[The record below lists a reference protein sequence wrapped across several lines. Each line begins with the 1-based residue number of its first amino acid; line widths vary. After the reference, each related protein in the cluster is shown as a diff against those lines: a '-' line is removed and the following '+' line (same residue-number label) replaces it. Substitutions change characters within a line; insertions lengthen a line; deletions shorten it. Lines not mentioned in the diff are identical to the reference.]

1 MAVNQKTS
9 KITNSEYDSLISKSI
24 DLKNNKEK
32 SIVEG
37 KVVAIE
43 TDTIIVDVG
52 LKSEGRIPITEFSRP
67 GKNPEINIGDSVKV
81 FVDRVDGVNGET
93 KLSYEKALKQSAWNS
108 LQDSFDNNKTVTGT
122 PYNKVKGGMSVNLDG
137 VTAFLPGSQ
146 IDNRQI
152 VIDTK
157 ELLDKPLELM
167 ILKMDKYRGNIVVSR
182 KAISEIEIKKQREK
196 LLTNIKEGS
205 ILEGRIKNITDYGAF
220 IDLGGI
226 DGLVHITDIA
236 WRRINHPS
244 DLLEVGNQVK
254 VKILKYDEE
263 ITRLSLGIKQ
273 LTDDPW
279 INVDKYFEIEKNY
292 DGEIS
297 GINDQG
303 IFLSINNVNKYFEI
317 EKDYDCEVFAIADQG
332 VFLSMND
339 FDGFIPTAELTWLKK
354 PPHPSKI
361 VQIKDKIKVKI
372 LEIDSEKR
380 RLNCSLKRLK
390 QNPWLSIKEKFKVN
404 DIIDTKIVN
413 IVDFGIF
420 VKVYDEIDGMIH
432 ISDLDWDESKCLSIL
447 SNFKKGEK
455 VSVKILDINIDKER
469 ISLSIKHLVNNPIL
483 DFILKKPL
491 KSIISGKII
500 SINEKGLT
508 VNISKN
514 INGFIKKTD
523 LAKDKSEQRIDR
535 FAVNETIDS
544 MITSFDEKSKKI
556 NLSIKDIEINEE
568 KKLLKK
574 YGSKDSGASLGD
586 ILTDALK
593 EKKSN

>member
-9 KITNSEYDSLISKSI
+9 KITNSEYDSLISKNLN
-24 DLKNNKEK
+24 LKNNKEK

-37 KVVAIE
+37 KIVAIE

-108 LQDSFDNNKTVTGT
+108 LQDSFDNNKIVTGT

-157 ELLDKPLELM
+157 ELIDKPLELM

-182 KAISEIEIKKQREK
+182 KAISDIEIKKQREK

-236 WRRINHPS
+236 WRKINHPS
-244 DLLEVGNQVK
+244 DLLEVGNQIKVK
-254 VKILKYDEE
+254 VLKFDEE

-303 IFLSINNVNKYFEI
+303 IFLSIN
-317 EKDYDCEVFAIADQG
+317 
-332 VFLSMND
+332 D
-339 FDGFIPTAELTWLKK
+339 FDGFVQTTELSWLKK

-390 QNPWLSIKEKFKVN
+390 ENPWLSIKEKFKVN

-432 ISDLDWDESKCLSIL
+432 VSDLDWDESKCLSIL
-447 SNFKKGEK
+447 SNFKKGEE

-483 DFILKKPL
+483 DFISKKPV

-508 VNISKN
+508 VNIAKN

-523 LAKDKSEQRIDR
+523 LAKDKLEQRIDR

-544 MITSFDEKSKKI
+544 MIISFDEKSKKI
-556 NLSIKDIEINEE
+556 NLSIKDIEIDEE
-568 KKLLKK
+568 KKLLNK

-586 ILTDALK
+586 ILSDTFK
-593 EKKSN
+593 ENKSS

>member
-1 MAVNQKTS
+1 MVVNKKTS
-9 KITNSEYDSLISKSI
+9 KITNSEYDSLISKGTN
-24 DLKNNKEK
+24 LKNNKEK

-37 KVVAIE
+37 KIVAIE

-52 LKSEGRIPITEFSRP
+52 LKSEGRIPIAEFSRP
-67 GKNPEINIGDSVKV
+67 SNNPEINIGDSIKV
-81 FVDRVDGVNGET
+81 FVDRVDDINGET
-93 KLSYEKALKQSAWNS
+93 KLSYEKALKQTVWNG
-108 LQDSFDNNKTVTGT
+108 LQESFDNHKIVTGT
-122 PYNKVKGGMSVNLDG
+122 PYNKVKGGMSVNLYG

-146 IDNRQI
+146 IDNRQ
-152 VIDTK
+152 VVSDTK
-157 ELLDKPLELM
+157 ELIDHPLELM

-226 DGLVHITDIA
+226 DGLVHISDIN
-236 WRRINHPS
+236 WRKINHPS
-244 DLLEVGNQVK
+244 DLLKVGDQVK
-254 VKILKYDEE
+254 VIVLKYDEE

-279 INVDKYFEIEKNY
+279 INVNKFIDIEKKY
-292 DGEIS
+292 YGEIS

-303 IFLSINNVNKYFEI
+303 IFLSIN
-317 EKDYDCEVFAIADQG
+317 
-332 VFLSMND
+332 D
-339 FDGFIPTAELTWLKK
+339 FDGFVQTTELSWLKK

-372 LEIDSEKR
+372 LEIDSDKK

-390 QNPWLSIKEKFKVN
+390 KNPWLYIKEKFKVN
-404 DIIDTKIVN
+404 DVINTKIVN

-420 VKVYDEIDGMIH
+420 VEVYDEIDGMIH
-432 ISDLDWDESKCLSIL
+432 ISDLDWDESKCPSIL
-447 SNFKKGEK
+447 SNYKKGEK

-469 ISLSIKHLVNNPIL
+469 ISLSIKHLLNDPIL
-483 DFILKKPL
+483 DFILKKPV

-508 VNISKN
+508 VNIAKN
-514 INGFIKKTD
+514 INGFIKKKD
-523 LAKDKSEQRIDR
+523 LAKDELEQRINR
-535 FAVNETIDS
+535 FAINETIDS

-556 NLSIKDIEINEE
+556 NLSIKHIEINEE
-568 KKLLKK
+568 KKLLNK

-586 ILTDALK
+586 ILTDVLK
-593 EKKSN
+593 ENKSS